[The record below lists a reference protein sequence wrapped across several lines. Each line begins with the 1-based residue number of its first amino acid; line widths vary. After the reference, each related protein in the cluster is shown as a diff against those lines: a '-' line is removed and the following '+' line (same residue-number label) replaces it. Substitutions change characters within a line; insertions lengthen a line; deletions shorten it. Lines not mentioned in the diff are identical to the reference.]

1 MMVESYD
8 VTFIAGNAVAA
19 CRVNIVKS
27 GASYQERKQRE
38 GVLHLSMKQWWQQY
52 RPGEV
57 ERVLAQSEQ
66 QKEDEQN
73 AHIGQYFQQEAERH
87 RAENIRQAK
96 EAEAMRA
103 KYEERRRGGKLA
115 WAARIRE
122 TPQMREIRLA
132 AEAESAKNAK

>member
-1 MMVESYD
+1 MP
-8 VTFIAGNAVAA
+8 N
-19 CRVNIVKS
+19 N
-27 GASYQERKQRE
+27 
-38 GVLHLSMKQWWQQY
+38 QWWQKY
-52 RPGEV
+52 RPGDVDQLLSQSGQRKEA
-57 ERVLAQSEQ
+57 AQH
-66 QKEDEQN
+66 
-73 AHIGQYFQQEAERH
+73 ARIGQYFQQEAERH